1 MWSTRKF
8 SVKRH
13 ITNQHNGNAFL
24 VPYIEY
30 LVGRHAGLYSPSSQP
45 EYQYKGKTNSWD
57 IFREEFWREVAR
69 KAGKRKSE
77 SMKLIPDN
85 FDISSTLY

>member
-1 MWSTRKF
+1 MKPNWVCSNCGMWSTRKF

-13 ITNQHNGNAFL
+13 ITNQHNGNALL

-30 LVGRHAGLYSPSSQP
+30 LVGRHAGLYSPSSQL
-45 EYQYKGKTNSWD
+45 EYQYKGKTNWD

-69 KAGKRKSE
+69 KTARG
-77 SMKLIPDN
+77 N
-85 FDISSTLY
+85 QNQ